1 MKIHPSVF
9 VHPGAALHGDLEI
22 GKNSSIW
29 VNAAIRADFNHIK
42 IGRYSNIQDNA
53 AIHCSPTHPATIGDF
68 VTAAHSSVLHAC
80 AIGNNVLIGIN
91 AIVLDGSQVGD
102 DTLIAAGAVV
112 RENAVIPPNSLVVG
126 VPGRVIEGKSRPEFI
141 RQNAVSYY
149 LLSRKYI
156 EGEDYIPPDELVE
169 QMQSFKPEE

>member
-29 VNAAIRADFNHIK
+29 ANAAIRADFNYIK

-68 VTAAHSSVLHAC
+68 VTAPSS
-80 AIGNNVLIGIN
+80 
-91 AIVLDGSQVGD
+91 S
-102 DTLIAAGAVV
+102 
-112 RENAVIPPNSLVVG
+112 
-126 VPGRVIEGKSRPEFI
+126 GKTRSHIICSRASTSKAKTTSRPT
-141 RQNAVSYY
+141 S
-149 LLSRKYI
+149 L
-156 EGEDYIPPDELVE
+156 
-169 QMQSFKPEE
+169 